1 MKLFYNWRLS
11 SIKILR
17 NMKKS
22 IIVAILSLIS
32 GLSLAQFGA
41 AGGISVLKAFG
52 MPKPYVGIHLGGE
65 IPRDDQVSLYG
76 RISMYGKQE
85 DPIISFTNVNAIDP
99 LTFPSS
105 KNISYQNAMNYTIIE
120 GGTSYYIGDG
130 YDSGFGAYGGG
141 NVSAVF
147 NTIKR
152 SYDYG
157 DVDQSKYQLSITEVA
172 KGSIFNIGFG
182 LGGGVKNTFAGIGT
196 LYFDAGFSYL
206 ILSIPSSN
214 NISTNMYSPLLFT
227 FNFGFRKEFY

>member
-1 MKLFYNWRLS
+1 
-11 SIKILR
+11 
-17 NMKKS
+17 MKKS
-22 IIVAILSLIS
+22 IIVAILTLFS

-52 MPKPYVGIHLGGE
+52 MPKPYVGLHFGGE

-76 RISMYGKQE
+76 RISLYGKQE
-85 DPIISFTNVNAIDP
+85 DPLINYTNVNAINP
-99 LTFPSS
+99 LTFPSTQ
-105 KNISYQNAMNYTIIE
+105 NVTYQNAMNYTIIE
-120 GGTSYYIGDG
+120 GGTRYYIGDG

-141 NVSAVF
+141 NVSALF

-152 SYDYG
+152 TYG
-157 DVDQSKYQLSITEVA
+157 DYDQSKYQLNTTEMA
-172 KGSIFNIGFG
+172 KGSIFNVGFG
-182 LGGGVKNTFAGIGT
+182 LVGGVKNTFAGIGT

-214 NISTNMYSPLLFT
+214 NIPTNMYTPLLFT

>member
-1 MKLFYNWRLS
+1 
-11 SIKILR
+11 
-17 NMKKS
+17 MKKS

-85 DPIISFTNVNAIDP
+85 DPIKNFTNVNAIDP

-105 KNISYQNAMNYTIIE
+105 KNVVYQNAMNYTIIE
-120 GGTSYYIGDG
+120 GGTRYYIGDG

-141 NVSAVF
+141 NFSALF

-152 SYDYG
+152 TYG
-157 DVDQSKYQLSITEVA
+157 DYDQSLYQLSITEVA

-182 LGGGVKNTFAGIGT
+182 LSGGVKNTFSGIGT
-196 LYFDAGFSYL
+196 LYFDAGFTYL
-206 ILSIPSSN
+206 IKSIASSN

>member
-1 MKLFYNWRLS
+1 
-11 SIKILR
+11 
-17 NMKKS
+17 MKKS
-22 IIVAILSLIS
+22 IIVAILTLFS

-52 MPKPYVGIHLGGE
+52 MPKPYVGLHFGGE

-76 RISMYGKQE
+76 RISLYGKQE
-85 DPIISFTNVNAIDP
+85 DPLINYTNVNAINP
-99 LTFPSS
+99 LTFPSTQ
-105 KNISYQNAMNYTIIE
+105 NVTYQNAMNYTIIE
-120 GGTSYYIGDG
+120 GGTRYYIGDG

-141 NVSAVF
+141 NVSALF

-152 SYDYG
+152 TYG
-157 DVDQSKYQLSITEVA
+157 DYDQSKYQLNTTEMA
-172 KGSIFNIGFG
+172 KGSIFNVGFG
-182 LGGGVKNTFAGIGT
+182 LVGGVKNTFAGIGT

-214 NISTNMYSPLLFT
+214 SIPTNMYTPLLFT

>member
-32 GLSLAQFGA
+32 GFSLAQFGA

-105 KNISYQNAMNYTIIE
+105 KNIVYQNAMNYTIIE
-120 GGTSYYIGDG
+120 GGTRYYIGDG

-141 NVSAVF
+141 NVSALF

-152 SYDYG
+152 TYG
-157 DVDQSKYQLSITEVA
+157 DYDQSLYQLNTTEVA
-172 KGSIFNIGFG
+172 KGSIFNVGFG
-182 LGGGVKNTFAGIGT
+182 LCGGVKNTFAGIGT

-214 NISTNMYSPLLFT
+214 SISTNMYTPLLFT

>member
-1 MKLFYNWRLS
+1 
-11 SIKILR
+11 
-17 NMKKS
+17 MKKS
-22 IIVAILSLIS
+22 LIVAILSLFS

-52 MPKPYVGIHLGGE
+52 IPKPYVGIHFGGE

-76 RISMYGKQE
+76 RISFYGKQE
-85 DPIISFTNVNAIDP
+85 DPTKNFTNVNAIDP

-105 KNISYQNAMNYTIIE
+105 KNVIYQNAMNYTIIE
-120 GGTSYYIGDG
+120 GGTRYYIGDG

-141 NVSAVF
+141 NVSALF

-152 SYDYG
+152 KYG
-157 DVDQSKYQLSITEVA
+157 DYDQSLYQLNTTEMA

-182 LGGGVKNTFAGIGT
+182 LVGGLKNTFAGIGT

-214 NISTNMYSPLLFT
+214 NISTNMYTPLIFT

>member
-1 MKLFYNWRLS
+1 
-11 SIKILR
+11 
-17 NMKKS
+17 MKKS
-22 IIVAILSLIS
+22 IIVAILTLFS

-52 MPKPYVGIHLGGE
+52 MPKPYVGLHFGGE

-76 RISMYGKQE
+76 RISLYGKQE
-85 DPIISFTNVNAIDP
+85 DPLINYTNVNAINP
-99 LTFPSS
+99 LTFPSTQ
-105 KNISYQNAMNYTIIE
+105 NVTYQNAMNYTIIE
-120 GGTSYYIGDG
+120 GGTRYYIGDG

-141 NVSAVF
+141 NVSALF

-152 SYDYG
+152 TYG
-157 DVDQSKYQLSITEVA
+157 DYDQSKYQLNTTEMA
-172 KGSIFNIGFG
+172 KGSIFNVGFG
-182 LGGGVKNTFAGIGT
+182 LVGGVKNTFAGIGT

-214 NISTNMYSPLLFT
+214 NISTNMYTPLLFT